1 MRNRTLWKLFT
12 VVPFLEVMILIGII
26 HTVLLAREQVM
37 PYAESYGRATPLPEL
52 ATQAG
57 PVQMIGTKSFAYR
70 SGDELIYVKIDNE
83 GRSSSEVRP
92 VPDAEHFQ
100 SYRLIG
106 EGEAVWIGASSN
118 LYASEWKNGTWSP
131 KKKLNETAMNG
142 VQAIQGQ
149 NGKKVLLA
157 HNEEALFVG
166 ITQGVDSPN
175 WMKLNTSGIK
185 QAQGFMDSNGM
196 LSVVYATSREGNSTL
211 NIVKLD
217 TASGKTVIMEK
228 LKELELVNRYLED
241 FTLYAD
247 KSLLRVAYTI
257 SSAKSGKSTLQML
270 TYPWD
275 QPANLQDERIDLP
288 SSATSDSDT
297 ILQPVFSQTATGEV
311 TLVVSSVYEKNR
323 RMNSQ
328 EVYELT
334 FNDAQ
339 LASSTKIS
347 QFGGFA
353 QYPNLAQ
360 EQDIRLAAWLDP
372 VNESSYRV
380 YYATDQQPY
389 QERMNRLTA
398 EDLRTAAENLPLLWG
413 IGLVTWFLSLKW
425 IFLPGIY
432 VLVLSAFWQHYYDSR
447 PRLHFIVSLGMY
459 LGVKALFIGDYRK
472 ATALQVMPD
481 ALQPI
486 LVYLCILIIMALLA
500 YVCTRVWRKG
510 LDDRN
515 IGLEL
520 FYFVLL
526 DIFMTNLWYSYFMS
540 PATF

>member
-12 VVPFLEVMILIGII
+12 VVPFLAVMILIGII

-37 PYAESYGRATPLPEL
+37 PFADSYGRATPLPEL
-52 ATQAG
+52 ATQRG

-70 SGDELIYVKIDNE
+70 SGDKLIYMKIDNE
-83 GRSSSEVRP
+83 GRSVSEVRP
-92 VPDAEHFQ
+92 VPDAEINK

-106 EGEAVWIGASSN
+106 EGEAVWIGTGN
-118 LYASEWKNGTWSP
+118 KLYESVWKNGTWSP
-131 KKKLNETAMNG
+131 KTMLSDTSMEG
-142 VQAIQGQ
+142 VQAIQGM

-157 HNEEALFVG
+157 YNEEALFVG
-166 ITQGVDSPN
+166 DTQGEGSPN
-175 WMKLNTSGIK
+175 WIKLNTDGVK
-185 QAQGFMDSNGM
+185 QVQGFLDPDGL
-196 LSVVYATSREGNSTL
+196 LSVVYATSKEGNSAL
-211 NIVKLD
+211 HVLKLD
-217 TASGKTVIMEK
+217 IATGKTIVMAK

-241 FTLYAD
+241 FTIYSD
-247 KSLLRVAYTI
+247 KSVLKVAYTI

-275 QPANLQDERIDLP
+275 QPANMQDERIDLP
-288 SSATSDSDT
+288 SSATIDSDT
-297 ILQPVFSQTATGEV
+297 ILQPVFSQTPTGEV

-323 RMNSQ
+323 RMSSQ
-328 EVYELT
+328 EVYQLT
-334 FNDAQ
+334 FHESQ

-360 EQDIRLAAWLDP
+360 EQDIRFAVWLDA
-372 VNESSYRV
+372 VNETSYRV
-380 YYATDQQPY
+380 YYATDQEPY
-389 QERMNRLTA
+389 RERMNRLTA
-398 EDLRTAAENLPLLWG
+398 DDLRTAAENLPLLWG
-413 IGLVTWFLSLKW
+413 IGLITWFLSLKW

-432 VLVLSAFWQHYYDSR
+432 LLVLSAFWQHHYDSR
-447 PRLHFIVSLGMY
+447 PRLHFGVSLGMY

-486 LVYLCILIIMALLA
+486 LVYLCMLIVMAVLA
-500 YVCTRVWRKG
+500 YFCTRVWRKG
-510 LDDRN
+510 LDERN

-526 DIFMTNLWYSYFMS
+526 DIFMTNVWYSYFMS

>member
-1 MRNRTLWKLFT
+1 LRNRTLWKLFT
-12 VVPFLEVMILIGII
+12 VVPFLAVMILIGVI

-37 PYAESYGRATPLPEL
+37 PYAEPYGRETALPDL

-57 PVQMIGTKSFAYR
+57 PVQMIGSKSFAYK
-70 SGDELIYVKIDNE
+70 SGNELIYVIIDKE
-83 GRSSSEVRP
+83 GRSSSEARP
-92 VPDAEHFQ
+92 VPDAELFQ

-106 EGEAVWIGASSN
+106 EEEAVWIGASN
-118 LYASEWKNGTWSP
+118 KLYASEWKNGTWS
-131 KKKLNETAMNG
+131 A
-142 VQAIQGQ
+142 

-157 HNEEALFVG
+157 YNDEALFVG
-166 ITQGVDSPN
+166 TTQGEVSPN
-175 WMKLNTSGIK
+175 WIKLNTSGVK
-185 QAQGFMDSNGM
+185 QVQGFLETDGL
-196 LSVVYATSREGNSTL
+196 LSVVYATSREGNSAL
-211 NIVKLD
+211 HIIKLD
-217 TASGKTVIMEK
+217 TASGKTVVMEK
-228 LKELELVNRYLED
+228 LKELELINRSLED
-241 FTLYAD
+241 FSLYAD
-247 KSLLRVAYTI
+247 KSFLRVAYTI

-275 QPANLQDERIDLP
+275 QPANRQDERIDLP
-288 SSATSDSDT
+288 SSATMDSDT
-297 ILQPVFSQTATGEV
+297 ILQPTFSQSATGEV

-323 RMNSQ
+323 RMSSQ
-328 EVYELT
+328 EVYQLT
-334 FNDAQ
+334 FNETQ

-360 EQDIRLAAWLDP
+360 EQDIRLAVWLEP
-372 VNESSYRV
+372 VNQTSYRV

-389 QERMNRLTA
+389 RERMNQLTA
-398 EDLRTAAENLPLLWG
+398 DDLRTAAENLPLLWG

-432 VLVLSAFWQHYYDSR
+432 LLVLSAFWQHHYDSR
-447 PRLHFIVSLGMY
+447 PRLHFFVSLGMY
-459 LGVKALFIGDYRK
+459 LGVKVLFIGDYRK
-472 ATALQVMPD
+472 VTALQVMPD

-486 LVYLCILIIMALLA
+486 LVYFCMLIIMALLA